1 MVAAADSDGA
11 LAGKGGAVTV
21 RAPVPLF
28 RKPSVLPGFGL
39 TLGFTLS
46 YLGFIVLVPLAALI
60 VRSSGLG
67 WSGFWSAVTTP
78 RVLAA
83 FEVSFGLSFAA
94 ALTNAIFGFLVAWVL
109 VRYDFPGKRLVD
121 ALVDLPFALP
131 TAVAGIALS
140 ALYAPNGWLGKP
152 LNELFGMK
160 VAFTPLGIAIA
171 LTFIGLPFVVRTV
184 QPILQDLPAEEEE
197 AAASLG
203 ASRFQTFRS
212 VILPAILPALVT
224 GFALS
229 FARGVGEYG
238 SVIFIAGNMPG
249 LTEILPLLIVIK
261 LEQYDY
267 AGAAAVGT
275 AMLGVSFVMLLILN
289 LLQQWMRSRHAR

>member
-28 RKPSVLPGFGL
+28 RKPSILPGFGL

-203 ASRFQTFRS
+203 ASRFQTFCS

>member
-28 RKPSVLPGFGL
+28 RKPSILPGFGL

-212 VILPAILPALVT
+212 VILPAIMPALVT